1 MHIVIFA
8 GGTLRPGK
16 AVSTAIASA
25 DLILAADSGAAT
37 ALQYGITPAIVVG
50 DLDSLGTLPLQQLQ
64 EQGSEIIQAPTEKD
78 ETDTELA
85 IDSAI
90 ERGATRITLLGA
102 LGGPRFDHTMAN
114 VMLLAGYEKV
124 PIQIVDGP
132 TICWLLRGPGSSSIV
147 GHPGD
152 LLSLIPFTSEAI
164 GIRTDGLYYALHG
177 ETLHFGKPRGVSNV
191 LTGEQAEVS
200 LKQGLLLVIHT
211 DVTDVQELASSGSE
225 PFSH

>member
-1 MHIVIFA
+1 MHAVIFA

-16 AVSTAIASA
+16 AVNAAIASA
-25 DLILAADSGAAT
+25 DLFLAADSGAST
-37 ALQYGITPAIVVG
+37 ALQHGITPAIVVG
-50 DLDSLGTLPLQQLQ
+50 DFDSLGALPLQQLQ
-64 EQGSEIIQAPTEKD
+64 ERGSKIIQAAVEKD

-85 IDSAI
+85 IDTAI

-114 VMLLAGYEKV
+114 IMLLAGYEKV

-132 TICWLLRGPGSSSIV
+132 MVCGLLRGPGSSSIE

-152 LLSLIPFTSEAI
+152 LLSLIPLTSEAT
-164 GIRTDGLYYALHG
+164 GVRTNGLYYPLRD

-191 LTGEQAEVS
+191 LTREQAEVS
-200 LKQGLLLVIHT
+200 LGHGLLLIIH
-211 DVTDVQELASSGSE
+211 TDVQELTS
-225 PFSH
+225 